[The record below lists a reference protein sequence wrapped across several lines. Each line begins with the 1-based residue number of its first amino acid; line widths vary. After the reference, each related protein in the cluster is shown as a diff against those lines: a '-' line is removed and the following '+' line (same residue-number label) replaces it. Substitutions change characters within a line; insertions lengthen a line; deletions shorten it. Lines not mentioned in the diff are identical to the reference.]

1 MVMRFASLGSGSKGN
16 CSIVE
21 FDGTTILIDCG
32 FGARAACDRLELLGK
47 SPSEI
52 SAILVTHE
60 HSDHWNGVE
69 ALSSKYNIPVY
80 LSAGTFRARNMS
92 AVSDSYIIIDSHN
105 DFTVGSLSI
114 TPVPVPHDAFEPLQ
128 FVVFSRHHRLGFLTD
143 LGHYTSHV
151 VSLYNG
157 CDALLLETNYDDDM
171 LACGPYPQFL
181 KERVS
186 GPFGHLS
193 NHQASDLLRKLDL
206 SRMQFL
212 LAGHVSGKN
221 NHTERVLEALSADVI
236 GSIPLCIVGQAG
248 VTPWF
253 ELV

>member
-1 MVMRFASLGSGSKGN
+1 MRFASLGSGSKGN
-16 CSIVE
+16 CSIIE
-21 FDGTTILIDCG
+21 FQGTTILVDCG
-32 FGARAACDRLELLGK
+32 FGARAACSRLELLGK
-47 SPSEI
+47 SPREI
-52 SAILVTHE
+52 SAIIVTHE
-60 HSDHWNGVE
+60 HSDHWRGVE
-69 ALSSKYNIPVY
+69 ALSRKYDIPVY
-80 LSAGTFRARNMS
+80 LSAGTFRVRNMS
-92 AVSDSYIIIDSHN
+92 AASGSYIIIDSHK
-105 DFTVGSLSI
+105 DFTVGDLSI
-114 TPVPVPHDAFEPLQ
+114 TPVPVPHDACEPLQ
-128 FVVFSRHHRLGFLTD
+128 FIICSGHHRIGFLTD

-186 GPFGHLS
+186 GAFGHLS

-221 NHTERVLEALSADVI
+221 NHTERILEALSADVI
-236 GSIPLCIVGQAG
+236 GEIPLFIVDQVD

-253 ELV
+253 ELA